1 MAGEQTAYRAAPARN
16 ITQLGGIIVTI
27 LGAVGRG
34 ALDADLMA
42 ITHGDSETWRHQLDA
57 FVFEHTRGP
66 NRVRVLMDQ
75 RHVVGAVLLG
85 DRTLDRPL
93 SYLIDHSVELGPIRA
108 KLERQPELLPELLIQ
123 RANLEADR
131 DRKADVRVA

>member
-1 MAGEQTAYRAAPARN
+1 MAGEQTAYRAATARN
-16 ITQLGGIIVTI
+16 ITRLGGIIVRI

-57 FVFEHTRGP
+57 FAFEHTREA

-93 SYLIDHSVELGPIRA
+93 SYLIDHSVDLGPVRA
-108 KLERQPELLPELLIQ
+108 ELERRPELLPELLIQ

-131 DRKADVRVA
+131 DRKADARVA